1 MLYAKQNLISCQ
13 DIYCKNF
20 VSVILGIGLQIENDD
35 KNESNQIF
43 RLQENS
49 NYLKNPK
56 SCKICSF

>member
-1 MLYAKQNLISCQ
+1 MVFQENSKTFLEQKSIFFN
-13 DIYCKNF
+13 
-20 VSVILGIGLQIENDD
+20 ILGIGLQIENDD